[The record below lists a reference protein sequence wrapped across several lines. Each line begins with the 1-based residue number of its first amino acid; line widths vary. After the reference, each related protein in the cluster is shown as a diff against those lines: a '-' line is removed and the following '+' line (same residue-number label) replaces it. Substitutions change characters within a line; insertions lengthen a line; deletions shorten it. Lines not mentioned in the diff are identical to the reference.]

1 LALIRWTARSLRHLE
16 LIHAWIL
23 QDSGLQADRIVEQ
36 IWERTQV
43 LEQFPRV
50 GHFWQS
56 DGSGEIRFL
65 FYGHHKVAY
74 RYDSKTELVE
84 ILGVYHGRMEI
95 ESRIAPPP

>member
-23 QDSGLQADRIVEQ
+23 QDSGLQADRIVE
-36 IWERTQV
+36 
-43 LEQFPRV
+43 
-50 GHFWQS
+50 
-56 DGSGEIRFL
+56 
-65 FYGHHKVAY
+65 
-74 RYDSKTELVE
+74 